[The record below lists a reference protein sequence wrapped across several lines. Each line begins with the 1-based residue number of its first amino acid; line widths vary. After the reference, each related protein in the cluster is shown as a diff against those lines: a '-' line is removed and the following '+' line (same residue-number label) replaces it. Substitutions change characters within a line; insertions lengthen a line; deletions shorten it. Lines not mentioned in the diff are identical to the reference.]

1 MGLGS
6 PPGVSLARARERAQ
20 SARESVADG
29 IDPIASKRVRRDT
42 PTFGDLADAFIED
55 RKSTVRSDKSIARW
69 KRAIGPAGYARNLRD
84 LKVDQIQTEDVLPV
98 LRSLW
103 ETHPA
108 SAGLLRGYIE
118 TVLNIAK
125 VGGHRSGDYPAAWK
139 GHLEHILPARQ
150 RLSRGHHAAMPFAD
164 IPAFFA
170 SLRANPSVAAR
181 ALEFTIL
188 TAARTSET
196 LKASW
201 EEVDLA
207 SKVWTIPASRMK
219 AAKEHRVPLS
229 EPALDILSELGQS
242 QGPVFPGRRD
252 DMPLSSMAM
261 DMVLRRMKVE
271 VTVHGFRS
279 SFRDWAG
286 GNDLHPSRSRGGR
299 SRSLYRQR
307 CRARVSSRRCPR
319 EATSADGWQGRVLRE
334 RTSCISET
342 LVVKQSAV
350 RLKGWPGGP
359 ASRKLAADKDRMS
372 AADPLRTLAS
382 LHPSGD
388 FWLIVP
394 VPSVRSHHD
403 APALPIGPDP
413 TPS

>member
-1 MGLGS
+1 MHRLSARAAATLKKPGVYADGAGLYLRIQGETSRSWVYIFHLSGRRREMGLGS
-6 PPGVSLARARERAQ
+6 PPSVSLARARERAQ

-29 IDPIASKRVRRDT
+29 IDPIASKRVRQDT

-125 VGGHRSGDYPAAWK
+125 VSGHRSGDNPAAWK

-164 IPAFFA
+164 VPAFLA

-188 TAARTSET
+188 TAARTSEA
-196 LKASW
+196 LNASW
-201 EEVDLA
+201 EEIDLA
-207 SKVWTIPASRMK
+207 GKVWTIPARRMK

-229 EPALDILSELGQS
+229 EPVVDILSGLGQS
-242 QGPVFPGRRD
+242 KGPIFPGRRD
-252 DMPLSSMAM
+252 DMPLSNMAM
-261 DMVLRRMKVE
+261 DMVLRRMKLE

-286 GNDLHPSRSRGGR
+286 
-299 SRSLYRQR
+299 
-307 CRARVSSRRCPR
+307 
-319 EATSADGWQGRVLRE
+319 EMTATSREVAEAALAHTIGNSAELAYRRGDALEKRRVLMDSWAE
-334 RTSCISET
+334 YC
-342 LVVKQSAV
+342 V
-350 RLKGWPGGP
+350 G
-359 ASRKLAADKDRMS
+359 
-372 AADPLRTLAS
+372 
-382 LHPSGD
+382 
-388 FWLIVP
+388 
-394 VPSVRSHHD
+394 
-403 APALPIGPDP
+403 APAEVVIPKQ
-413 TPS
+413 

>member
-6 PPGVSLARARERAQ
+6 PPSVSLARARERAQ
-20 SARESVADG
+20 SLRESVADG
-29 IDPIASKRVRRDT
+29 IDPIASKRVKRHT

-69 KRAIGPAGYARNLRD
+69 KRAIGPGGYARNLRD
-84 LKVDQIQTEDVLPV
+84 LKVDQIQTDDVLPV

-125 VGGHRSGDYPAAWK
+125 VSGHRSGDNPAAWK

-150 RLSRGHHAAMPFAD
+150 RLSQGHHAAMPFAD
-164 IPAFFA
+164 VPAFYA

-188 TAARTSET
+188 TAARTSEA

-201 EEVDLA
+201 EEIDLA

-229 EPALDILSELGQS
+229 EPALDILSQLGQS
-242 QGPVFPGRRD
+242 QGPIFPGRRNH
-252 DMPLSSMAM
+252 MPLSNMAM

-286 GNDLHPSRSRGGR
+286 EMTST
-299 SRSLYRQR
+299 
-307 CRARVSSRRCPR
+307 PR
-319 EATSADGWQGRVLRE
+319 EVAEAALAHTVGNSAELAYRRGDALKKRRVLMDSWAE
-334 RTSCISET
+334 YCVNGPAE
-342 LVVKQSAV
+342 LVEPQQQNRLRCVKGRPA
-350 RLKGWPGGP
+350 GP
-359 ASRKLAADKDRMS
+359 ASRELAADKDRMS
-372 AADPLRTLAS
+372 APDPLRTSKA
-382 LHPSGD
+382 
-388 FWLIVP
+388 
-394 VPSVRSHHD
+394 
-403 APALPIGPDP
+403 
-413 TPS
+413 

>member
-1 MGLGS
+1 MHRLSARAAATLKKPGIYADGAGLYLRIQSASARSWVYIFHLSGKRREMGLGA
-6 PPGVSLARARERAQ
+6 PPSVSLARARERAQ
-20 SARESVADG
+20 SIRESVADG

-55 RKSTVRSDKSIARW
+55 RKATVRSDKSIARW
-69 KRAIGPAGYARNLRD
+69 KRAIGPGGYADDLRD
-84 LKVDQIQTEDVLPV
+84 LKVDRIQTEDVLPV

-103 ETHPA
+103 ESHPS

-125 VGGHRSGDYPAAWK
+125 VSGYRSGDNPAAWR

-164 IPAFFA
+164 VPLFYAR
-170 SLRANPSVAAR
+170 LGANSSVAAR

-188 TAARTSET
+188 TAARTSEA

-201 EEVDLA
+201 EEIDLA

-219 AAKEHRVPLS
+219 SAKEHRVPLS
-229 EPALDILSELGQS
+229 KSVLDILSELGPCT
-242 QGPVFPGRRD
+242 GPIFPGRRD
-252 DMPLSSMAM
+252 DTPMSNMAM

-286 GNDLHPSRSRGGR
+286 EMTST
-299 SRSLYRQR
+299 
-307 CRARVSSRRCPR
+307 PR
-319 EATSADGWQGRVLRE
+319 EVAEAALAHTIGNSAELAYRRGDALEKRRVLMDGWAEYCAGATAE
-334 RTSCISET
+334 
-342 LVVKQSAV
+342 VVT
-350 RLKGWPGGP
+350 PG
-359 ASRKLAADKDRMS
+359 
-372 AADPLRTLAS
+372 
-382 LHPSGD
+382 H
-388 FWLIVP
+388 
-394 VPSVRSHHD
+394 
-403 APALPIGPDP
+403 
-413 TPS
+413 